1 MKIPTLYCLLPFSNF
16 VQACSPSPNLHTHC
30 SFGRLQVYWGLKD
43 FTEFYDVFPSQKLL
57 TCRSHLSLLI
67 RFNKLF
73 QRNARNTDRNGTN
86 KENTHLCTPNTKTLL
101 ERLSYYENK
110 WYPYLNTTSYFTNL
124 SLSIIL
130 GESIEELWAKLN
142 RFWIDLLLSFT
153 IGMTYMSM
161 QQSCSSLKKPN
172 FFLNYK

>member
-110 WYPYLNTTSYFTNL
+110 WYPLFKYNL
-124 SLSIIL
+124 LFYQPLPFYHFMRIYRRTLSK
-130 GESIEELWAKLN
+130 IE
-142 RFWIDLLLSFT
+142 
-153 IGMTYMSM
+153 
-161 QQSCSSLKKPN
+161 
-172 FFLNYK
+172 